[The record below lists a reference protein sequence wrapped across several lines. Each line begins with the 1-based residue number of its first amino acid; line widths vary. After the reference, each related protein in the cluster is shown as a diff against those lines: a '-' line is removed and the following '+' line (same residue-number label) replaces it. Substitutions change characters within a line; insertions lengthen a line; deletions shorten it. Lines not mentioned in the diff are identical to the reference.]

1 MTFRTYLV
9 AMNVALRERA
19 ADAAVR
25 FDPRRR
31 TWTVGDREIRAA
43 EADGKIVRFQLY
55 IQGKREKL
63 VGSYSGTIGAAP
75 EELVAYLV
83 YFLETGKAW
92 HQKLAKGVLN

>member
-25 FDPRRR
+25 FDPRRS
-31 TWTVGDREIRAA
+31 TWTLADREIRATEVDA
-43 EADGKIVRFQLY
+43 KSVRFQLFAKA
-55 IQGKREKL
+55 GKTL
-63 VGSYSGTIGAAP
+63 VGSYSGTIGATP
-75 EELVAYLV
+75 DEVVAYLV

-92 HQKLAKGVLN
+92 HQNLAKGGLI